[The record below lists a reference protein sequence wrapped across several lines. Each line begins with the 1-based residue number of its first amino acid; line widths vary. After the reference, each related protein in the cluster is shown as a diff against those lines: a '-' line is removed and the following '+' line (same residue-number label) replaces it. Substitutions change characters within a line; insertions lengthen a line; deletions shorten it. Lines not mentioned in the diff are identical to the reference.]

1 MTYSKEEPVKDIDEK
16 TLDMVCTLSK
26 IDLETS
32 EHAAMLKSL
41 EGILA
46 YTHEL
51 DKINTENVEPCYHV
65 LEGMEHPLRKD
76 QVDAALE
83 RDTFL
88 KNAPDQTGGMVRIPP
103 VIGE

>member
-1 MTYSKEEPVKDIDEK
+1 VKDIDEK
-16 TLDMVCTLSK
+16 TLDIVCTLSK

-32 EHAAMLKSL
+32 ERAAMLKSL

-51 DKINTENVEPCYHV
+51 DNIDTENTEPCYHV
-65 LEGMEHPLRKD
+65 LEGMEHPLRQD
-76 QVDAALE
+76 EVDALLQRE
-83 RDTFL
+83 TFL
-88 KNAPDQTGGMVRIPP
+88 KNAPDHTGGMVRIPP